1 MLTLSEILV
10 PPEWNK
16 IHGAEWRPLATELR
30 DQFEKMGVDG
40 MVETL
45 NQVLAADQ
53 EQEWDDP
60 FLYLDHQ

>member
-1 MLTLSEILV
+1 MFADILV

-16 IHGAEWRPLATELR
+16 IHDAEWRTLATELR
-30 DQFEKMGVDG
+30 DQFDEMDVDG

-53 EQEWDDP
+53 EEEWDDP